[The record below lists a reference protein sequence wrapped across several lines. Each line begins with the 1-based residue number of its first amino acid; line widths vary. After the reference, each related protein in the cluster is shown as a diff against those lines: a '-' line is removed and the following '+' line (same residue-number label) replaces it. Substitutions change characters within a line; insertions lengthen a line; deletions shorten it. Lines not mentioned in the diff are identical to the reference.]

1 MDTDTLTC
9 DKFLDGRLHI
19 WQPRSGYRAAT
30 DPVLLA
36 SAVDATPGQSV
47 LDIGCGVG
55 VISLC
60 LGARVNDLSLYGLE
74 LQGSYASLARRNAED
89 NGIAMR
95 VFEGDLSAMPP
106 EIKER
111 RFDHVVS
118 NPPFFDAA
126 SSSAP
131 QDPGKHVAHMG
142 TGLRLADWIRACL
155 KRVAPKGSLTV
166 IQRAEFLPD
175 LLSALGPSCGDIEVF
190 PIAAREGRAA
200 GRVIVSA
207 RSGTRGAFVL
217 HPPLVM
223 HSGRHHREDGDDFTE
238 VSKSILRH
246 GATLRT
252 CVTLRT

>member
-1 MDTDTLTC
+1 MDAETLTC
-9 DKFLDGRLHI
+9 DKFLDGRLTI

-30 DPVLLA
+30 DSVLLA
-36 SAVDATPGQSV
+36 SAVDAVPGQSV

-55 VISLC
+55 AVSLC
-60 LGARVNDLSLYGLE
+60 LGARVNGLSLFGLE
-74 LQGSYASLARRNAED
+74 LQDSYASLARRNAEE
-89 NGIAMR
+89 NGIAKR
-95 VFEGDLSAMPP
+95 VFQGDLSAMPP

-126 SSSAP
+126 ASSAP

-142 TGLRLADWIRACL
+142 TGLTLADWIRACL

-175 LLSALGPSCGDIEVF
+175 LLCALRPSCGDIEIF

-207 RSGTRGAFVL
+207 RSGTRGASIL

-223 HSGRHHREDGDDFTE
+223 HAGRHHQVDGDDFTD

-246 GATLRT
+246 GASLRT
-252 CVTLRT
+252 CVTIRT